1 MCTRPKA
8 RTSTSCENAL
18 WSASSTKSLESR
30 ERDFELVWLQEE
42 DSCCNECLYVKYNTL
57 PPAQLFNYQVIN
69 LVHKTLFTPYFLP
82 LIFQQYFSLNQK
94 IQFSQHQS
102 HLGYRTVKFKGSQL
116 WNRLPHYLV
125 EITSPASF
133 RKSLKHYLTYNPM

>member
-1 MCTRPKA
+1 MSPPEHFNEDRPILSAA
-8 RTSTSCENAL
+8 RCRPMIVISKNIRYMRILAGFLGEGRQIQYIMLPYTCVQTSC
-18 WSASSTKSLESR
+18 SLRSMFIVR
-30 ERDFELVWLQEE
+30 AV
-42 DSCCNECLYVKYNTL
+42 SVK
-57 PPAQLFNYQVIN
+57 I
-69 LVHKTLFTPYFLP
+69 
-82 LIFQQYFSLNQK
+82 QK

-125 EITSPASF
+125 DITSPASF